1 MSKVIGN
8 NFTEMKQKL
17 DSVGC
22 GFCLAKWTQVTM
34 HLHDGTTHSCHHP
47 APHKI
52 GLRELKR
59 NPTALH
65 NSLQKKKARKEML
78 EGQRP
83 SECGYC
89 WKVEDNSDSF
99 SDRVFKSEEQWSKP
113 HFKEIKDIHWKAD
126 YLPKYVEASFSNT
139 CNFKCGYC
147 GPSYSTQ
154 WVQEMKKHGEFSTGD
169 GFNSLERLEKED
181 MVPILQKDHNPYV
194 EAFWKWWP
202 ELYKSMDTFR
212 ITGGE
217 PLLSKDTFKV
227 LDKIIETETPNKKL
241 KLSINSNLCVDDK
254 LIDRLIEKASVI
266 INEKRVKEFII
277 YTSVDTY
284 GEQAEF
290 IRTGLDFKQLFD
302 NIDKILEK
310 LPKVTIVVMSTF
322 NIFSPFNYEK
332 LVRKIYQ
339 HKLKHF
345 NTERYWN
352 SPIILD
358 TSYLRYPDFLSFRLL
373 KGYLDISYFEK
384 IEKYMKFFSSYR
396 SLNSYDMQEINDSG
410 FSLKEIEK
418 ISRIK
423 DIFKEDEKSDVEFNI
438 GKKKFKHYISDY
450 KKRRDLDCYKTFPEL
465 RKFINELK

>member
-52 GLRELKR
+52 GLRELKK

-78 EGQRP
+78 ENKRP

-89 WKVEDNSDSF
+89 WKVEDNSDSH
-99 SDRVFKSEEQWSKP
+99 SDRVFKSEEEWSKP
-113 HFKEIKDIHWKAD
+113 HFKEIKNINWKAD
-126 YLPKYVEASFSNT
+126 FLPKYVEASFSNT

-169 GFNSLERLEKED
+169 GFNSLEQLKKED
-181 MVPILQKDHNPYV
+181 MIPILQKEENPYV

-227 LDKIIETETPNKKL
+227 LDKIIETDNPNKKL

-254 LIDRLIEKASVI
+254 LIDRLIERASVI
-266 INEKRVKEFII
+266 IDEKRVKEFII

-290 IRTGLDFKQLFD
+290 IRTGLDFQQLFD

-332 LVRKIYQ
+332 LVRKIYK

-352 SPIILD
+352 SPLILD

-373 KGYLDISYFEK
+373 KGYLDISYFTK
-384 IEKYMKFFSSYR
+384 IEKYMKFFSTYR
-396 SLNSYDMQEINDSG
+396 SLNSYDMQEINDTG
-410 FSLKEIEK
+410 FTLKEIEK

-423 DIFKEDEKSDVEFNI
+423 DMFIEDEKSDIQFDM

-450 KKRRDLDCYKTFPEL
+450 KKRRDLDCYETFPEL

>member
-1 MSKVIGN
+1 MSQVIGN
-8 NFTEMKQKL
+8 NFVQMKERL

-52 GLRELKR
+52 GLRELKK

-78 EGQRP
+78 DGQRP

-89 WKVEDNSDSF
+89 WNVEDNSKSF
-99 SDRVFKSEEQWSKP
+99 SDRVFKSEEEWSKP
-113 HFKEIKDIHWKAD
+113 FFDDIKKSDWKD
-126 YLPKYVEASFSNT
+126 NYLPKYVEVSFSNT

-147 GPSYSTQ
+147 GPSYSSK
-154 WVQEMKKHGEFSTGD
+154 WVEEMRQHGEFSTGD
-169 GFNSLERLEKED
+169 GFNSLAQLEKDD
-181 MVPILQKDHNPYV
+181 MLPIPQKEENPYV

-227 LDKIIETETPNKKL
+227 LDEIIQTKEPNRDL

-254 LIDRLIEKASVI
+254 LIDKLIEKAKDI
-266 INEKRVKEFII
+266 IDDERVREFII

-290 IRTGLDFKQLFD
+290 IRFGLEFDRLFK
-302 NIDKILEK
+302 NIDKILTK
-310 LPKVTIVVMSTF
+310 LPQVTIVVMSTF

-332 LVRKIYQ
+332 LVRKIYEY
-339 HKLKHF
+339 KVKHF
-345 NTERYWN
+345 NTERFWN

-373 KGYLDISYFEK
+373 KGYLDISYFENV
-384 IEKYMKFFSSYR
+384 ENYMKFFSSYR
-396 SLNSYDMQEINDSG
+396 SLNSYALEEPSDSG

-418 ISRIK
+418 ITRIK
-423 DIFKEDEKSDVEFNI
+423 DIFVQDSKSNIEFNESKI
-438 GKKKFKHYISDY
+438 KFKKYILDY
-450 KKRRDLDCYKTFPEL
+450 EKRRNVNCYETFPEL
-465 RKFINELK
+465 KTFLNKIV